1 MPIGFRCLLGVGV
14 LGLLLGAPPDA
25 DAQSPY
31 NLKYRSGQ
39 SVQPVFEGWSRNP
52 DGSFALHFGYFNRN
66 HVEEVHVPVGPDNH
80 FEPDEIDVGQPT
92 YFYTRAHRRVFSFTV
107 PADFGNRRAVWN
119 LTVQGER
126 LQAVGWLEPTWET
139 SAGSASG
146 RQLSDEAAKNTA
158 PTIAVD
164 PVSDVTVQSGAT
176 LTAQVTDDG
185 LPVQRERGDDDRG
198 PGSNDPPS
206 LKADPDAQEAPHNV
220 PAVTNRKGSG
230 GGTSGPRIR
239 GLRVS
244 WIVWRGP
251 AGVSFDPAS
260 TVAVEDGQAVATATF
275 TTPGNYVLRATAN
288 DGRLPTEHDVRFT
301 VR

>member
-66 HVEEVHVPVGPDNH
+66 HVEEVQVPVGPNNH
-80 FEPDEIDVGQPT
+80 FEPGAVDAGQPT
-92 YFYTRAHRRVFSFTV
+92 YFYPRAHRRVFSFTV
-107 PADFGNRRAVWN
+107 PSDFGNRQVVWN
-119 LTVQGER
+119 LTVRGAR
-126 LQAVGWLEPTWET
+126 LRAVGWLEPTWET
-139 SAGSASG
+139 GANSASG
-146 RQLSDEAAKNTA
+146 RRLSEEAAKNTA
-158 PTIAVD
+158 TTIAVD
-164 PVSDVTVQSGAT
+164 PVSGVNVQSGTT
-176 LTAQVTDDG
+176 LSARVTDDG
-185 LPVQRERGDDDRG
+185 LPVQRERGDDNRR

-230 GGTSGPRIR
+230 GGTGGPRVR

-244 WIVWRGP
+244 WIAWRGP
-251 AGVSFDPAS
+251 AGVSFDPPRPS
-260 TVAVEDGQAVATATF
+260 RSRTA
-275 TTPGNYVLRATAN
+275 R
-288 DGRLPTEHDVRFT
+288 RS
-301 VR
+301 

>member
-1 MPIGFRCLLGVGV
+1 M
-14 LGLLLGAPPDA
+14 
-25 DAQSPY
+25 
-31 NLKYRSGQ
+31 
-39 SVQPVFEGWSRNP
+39 
-52 DGSFALHFGYFNRN
+52 
-66 HVEEVHVPVGPDNH
+66 
-80 FEPDEIDVGQPT
+80 
-92 YFYTRAHRRVFSFTV
+92 FSFTV

>member
-1 MPIGFRCLLGVGV
+1 MPIGFRCLLSVGV

-31 NLKYRSGQ
+31 NLKYLSGQ

-66 HVEEVHVPVGPDNH
+66 HVEEVSVPVGPDNH
-80 FEPDEIDVGQPT
+80 FESGDIDAGQPT
-92 YFYTRAHRRVFSFTV
+92 YFYPRAHRRVFSV
-107 PADFGNRRAVWN
+107 RIPSDFGDRRLVWN

-139 SAGSASG
+139 SGSSASG
-146 RQLSDEAAKNTA
+146 RRLSEEAAKNTA

-164 PVSDVTVQSGAT
+164 TPSAVTVQSGAT

-185 LPVQRERGDDDRG
+185 LPVQRERADGDRG

-220 PAVTNRKGSG
+220 PAVTTRKGSG
-230 GGTSGPRIR
+230 GGTGGPRVR

-251 AGVSFDPAS
+251 SGVSFDPAS
-260 TVAVEDGQAVATATF
+260 TVAVEDGQAVVTATF
-275 TTPGNYVLRATAN
+275 TTPGDYVLRATAN
-288 DGRLPTEHDVRFT
+288 DDRLRTEQTVAIT